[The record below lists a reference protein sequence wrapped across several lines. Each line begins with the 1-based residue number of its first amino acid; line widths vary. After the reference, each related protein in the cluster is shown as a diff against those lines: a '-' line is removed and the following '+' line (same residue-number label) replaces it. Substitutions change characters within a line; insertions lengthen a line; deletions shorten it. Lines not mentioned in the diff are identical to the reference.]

1 MINFQHVLT
10 GSLLHSLWNSV
21 VLAVVSTAI
30 ASVTGVF
37 AAYSLSRR
45 RIPFKGPLLLFVL
58 FSSGVPLAIMVIPVY
73 EIFSRFNYLTI
84 LPTAIFLSVTSLPF
98 EIYLMKNFIDAV
110 PTDLEE
116 AARIESASTFQ
127 VLRRVVVPLA
137 MPGIAAASIFGFVNA
152 WGSFVVP
159 LILISPAEP
168 AAGADRHLHVLDG
181 AQARVRQHRGL
192 LARVLRAGL
201 HPLRHLRRGCS
212 ARDSC
217 SVGASRADGS
227 DNSRRGRATARLRV
241 GVIGTGVIGQ
251 VMHLH
256 FLRELADRYEIAAV
270 CDVSAAKRRC
280 GGPRLRR
287 ARRVHRL
294 ARDGGER
301 PRRGPHPHLGQPRA
315 DRHRGGALG
324 APRLYR
330 KADVLS
336 RPPRRAR

>member
-1 MINFQHVLT
+1 MSTQAPILSAAAPAESEMPPENPATRISVVRATAVRLMLGGFGILFVVPMLWLILASIDSNASWGLEWPHLSLVNFRTVLT
-10 GSLLHSLWNSV
+10 GSLLHSLVNSV

-84 LPTAIFLSVTSLPF
+84 FPTAIFLSVTSLPF

-159 LILISPAEP
+159 LILISPANQQP
-168 AAGADRHLHVLDG
+168 APIAIYTFLTVPKPEYGNIAAYSLMFCVPVFILY
-181 AQARVRQHRGL
+181 AI
-192 LARVLRAGL
+192 
-201 HPLRHLRRGCS
+201 S
-212 ARDSC
+212 AR
-217 SVGASRADGS
+217 
-227 DNSRRGRATARLRV
+227 L
-241 GVIGTGVIGQ
+241 
-251 VMHLH
+251 
-256 FLRELADRYEIAAV
+256 FREGFVL
-270 CDVSAAKRRC
+270 
-280 GGPRLRR
+280 GG
-287 ARRVHRL
+287 
-294 ARDGGER
+294 GIKG
-301 PRRGPHPHLGQPRA
+301 
-315 DRHRGGALG
+315 
-324 APRLYR
+324 
-330 KADVLS
+330 
-336 RPPRRAR
+336 

>member
-1 MINFQHVLT
+1 MSVRAPILPPAAPTHPEMPPENPATRSSVVRATTTHLALAGFAILFVIPMLWLLLASVDSNASWGLEWPHFSFVNFRHVLT

-58 FSSGVPLAIMVIPVY
+58 FSSGVPLAIMIIPVY

-159 LILISPAEP
+159 LILISPADQQP
-168 AAGADRHLHVLDG
+168 APIAIY
-181 AQARVRQHRGL
+181 
-192 LARVLRAGL
+192 
-201 HPLRHLRRGCS
+201 
-212 ARDSC
+212 
-217 SVGASRADGS
+217 
-227 DNSRRGRATARLRV
+227 T
-241 GVIGTGVIGQ
+241 
-251 VMHLH
+251 
-256 FLRELADRYEIAAV
+256 FLTVPKPEYGNIAAYSLIFCV
-270 CDVSAAKRRC
+270 PVFILYSISSRLFREGFVL
-280 GGPRLRR
+280 GGG
-287 ARRVHRL
+287 VK
-294 ARDGGER
+294 G
-301 PRRGPHPHLGQPRA
+301 
-315 DRHRGGALG
+315 
-324 APRLYR
+324 
-330 KADVLS
+330 
-336 RPPRRAR
+336 